1 MVWDKRI
8 GHQQPVPSCGHKG
21 QRLDAPMSEKP
32 GRICYTVEPYGLP
45 MSTPSMSHPASQLPS
60 SSFQRNW
67 SHMDMAGAW
76 RSNTWLIL
84 DAVETKAE
92 LEPVTRMAPEAPGRS
107 VAPETGHLRR

>member
-1 MVWDKRI
+1 
-8 GHQQPVPSCGHKG
+8 
-21 QRLDAPMSEKP
+21 
-32 GRICYTVEPYGLP
+32 
-45 MSTPSMSHPASQLPS
+45 
-60 SSFQRNW
+60 
-67 SHMDMAGAW
+67 MDMAGAW